1 MKLPDGQHEE
11 QLAQECHGEE
21 MKMAVVF
28 SPKEE
33 AGLDLKRQKQCSL
46 VIIIA
51 VKLAGDQ
58 QHEEKHDDEEEV
70 KKNVAL
76 DMSTE
81 EEAGLD

>member
-1 MKLPDGQHEE
+1 
-11 QLAQECHGEE
+11 

-58 QHEEKHDDEEEV
+58 QPEEKHDYDKEER
-70 KKNVAL
+70 NMAL

>member
-1 MKLPDGQHEE
+1 MKLPDGQHEA

-58 QHEEKHDDEEEV
+58 QHEEKHDDEEEE
-70 KKNVAL
+70 KNMAL
-76 DMSTE
+76 AMSTE